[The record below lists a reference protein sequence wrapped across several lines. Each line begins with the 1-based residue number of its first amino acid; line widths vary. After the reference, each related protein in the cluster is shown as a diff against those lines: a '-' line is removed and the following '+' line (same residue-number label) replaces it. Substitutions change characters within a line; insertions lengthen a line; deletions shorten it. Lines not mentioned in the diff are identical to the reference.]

1 MLGVSSGGVADDKVY
16 DVVVVGGG
24 IVGVACAR
32 ELSLRYP
39 GKKIAIVEKENE
51 LGKYVNCLLRSM

>member
-1 MLGVSSGGVADDKVY
+1 MSSVVGVTGGVADNVF
-16 DVVVVGGG
+16 DVVIVGGG

-39 GKKIAIVEKENE
+39 NKSIAVVEKEKE
-51 LGKYVNCLLRSM
+51 LGRFCH

>member
-51 LGKYVNCLLRSM
+51 LG